1 MTILNKDYVGE
12 AREGSSSLLNQSPIY
27 QAFLSAIVE
36 YYDEQEKDLIWLSE
50 NLLNED
56 VAEKWHL
63 DFIGM
68 IVGQPRLLVSFNT
81 EPYFGFE
88 GSYQSETF
96 STASNPKLGGYWN
109 GMDTFNTASA
119 RRLNDEEYRRV
130 IKARVIFNNSF
141 CTRNDL
147 LNVINLLTGNTS
159 ASITQ
164 PSHGLLKIRAI
175 DTQGLLSYFMSR
187 IDLDD
192 NILPIA
198 LGVRAEQVEV

>member
-1 MTILNKDYVGE
+1 MTVSVIDYVKE
-12 AREGSSSLLNQSPIY
+12 AEEGSSSLLNQSPIY
-27 QAFLSAIVE
+27 LAFLDAIVE
-36 YYDEQEKDLIWLSE
+36 YYHEQQKDFIWLSE
-50 NLLNED
+50 NLLNIE

-96 STASNPKLGGYWN
+96 STASNPSLGGYWN
-109 GMDTFNTASA
+109 SMDTFNTASA
-119 RRLNDEEYRRV
+119 RKLTDEEYRRI

-141 CTRNDL
+141 CTRTDL
-147 LNVINLLTGNTS
+147 LNVINLITGNTS
-159 ASITQ
+159 ASITRER
-164 PSHGLLKIRAI
+164 HGLLKIRAV
-175 DTQGLLSYFMSR
+175 DDSGLLAYFMSR
-187 IDLDD
+187 LDLDD

-198 LGVRAEQVEV
+198 YGIRAEQVEI

>member
-1 MTILNKDYVGE
+1 MTILNKDYVSE

-27 QAFLSAIVE
+27 QAFLSAIIE
-36 YYDEQEKDLIWLSE
+36 YYDEQENDLIWLSE

-96 STASNPKLGGYWN
+96 STDSNPELGGIV
-109 GMDTFNTASA
+109 S
-119 RRLNDEEYRRV
+119 
-130 IKARVIFNNSF
+130 
-141 CTRNDL
+141 
-147 LNVINLLTGNTS
+147 
-159 ASITQ
+159 
-164 PSHGLLKIRAI
+164 
-175 DTQGLLSYFMSR
+175 
-187 IDLDD
+187 
-192 NILPIA
+192 
-198 LGVRAEQVEV
+198 